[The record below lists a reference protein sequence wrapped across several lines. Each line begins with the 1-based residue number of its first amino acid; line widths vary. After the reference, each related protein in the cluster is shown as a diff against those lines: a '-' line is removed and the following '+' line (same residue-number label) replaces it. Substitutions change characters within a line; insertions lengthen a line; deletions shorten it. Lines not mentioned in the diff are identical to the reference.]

1 MVSLVDSEVVYW
13 LVKLKSN
20 PSSINYGLFMAALE
34 RGAAMVLTSKSK
46 GIFTTFSKFV
56 LENQTHTRNFV
67 FFNNKY

>member
-20 PSSINYGLFMAALE
+20 PSSINYGLIMAALE

-56 LENQTHTRNFV
+56 LENQTTYKKFCI
-67 FFNNKY
+67 F

>member
-20 PSSINYGLFMAALE
+20 LNYGLIMAALE

-56 LENQTHTRNFV
+56 LENQTTYKKFCI
-67 FFNNKY
+67 F